1 MGRDFSKPTTK
12 EIGNLG
18 ERKAARYLMR
28 RGYCIKA
35 RNFRAGK
42 YEIDLIAE
50 SLFSVVFVEVKTRN
64 YREKDL
70 IDPIR
75 PAHAV
80 DEEKIKFLRRAA
92 FQYLRQYPTWKK
104 TRIDIVEVWMKEN
117 KVFRIN
123 RIKDVK
129 RIEFSYGGTK

>member
-28 RGYCIKA
+28 RGYWIKA
-35 RNFRAGK
+35 RNYRAGK

-64 YREKDL
+64 YREKDPA
-70 IDPIR
+70 DPIPPR
-75 PAHAV
+75 RAV
-80 DEEKIKFLRRAA
+80 DNEKIKFIKRAA
-92 FQYLRQYPTWKK
+92 AQYLRQFPTWKK
-104 TRIDIVEVWMKEN
+104 QRIDIIEVWMTEN
-117 KVFRIN
+117 KVFWIN

-129 RIEFSYGGTK
+129 SSYEPSEVRL

>member
-12 EIGNLG
+12 EIGDLG
-18 ERKAARYLMR
+18 EKKAARYLMR
-28 RGYCIKA
+28 RGYWIKA

-50 SLFSVVFVEVKTRN
+50 SLLSIVFVEVKTRN

-70 IDPIR
+70 SDPIPPR
-75 PAHAV
+75 RAV
-80 DEEKIKFLRRAA
+80 DEEKIRYVKQAA
-92 FQYLRQYPTWKK
+92 MQYLRQHPTWKK
-104 TRIDIVEVWMKEN
+104 TRMDIIEVWMKEN

-129 RIEFSYGGTK
+129 SSY

>member
-1 MGRDFSKPTTK
+1 MGRDFSKSTTK
-12 EIGNLG
+12 EIGDLG
-18 ERKAARYLMR
+18 ERKAANYLR
-28 RGYCIKA
+28 RHGYWIKS

-50 SLFSVVFVEVKTRN
+50 SLFSLVFVEVKTRN

-70 IDPIR
+70 ADPIR
-75 PAHAV
+75 PSSAV
-80 DEEKIKFLRRAA
+80 DENKIQFVKRAA
-92 FQYLRQYPTWKK
+92 IQYLRQYPTWKK
-104 TRIDIVEVWMKEN
+104 WRMDVIEVWMQEN

-129 RIEFSYGGTK
+129 NSF

>member
-12 EIGNLG
+12 EIGDLG
-18 ERKAARYLMR
+18 ERKAAGYLRR
-28 RGYCIKA
+28 RGYFIKA

-50 SLFSVVFVEVKTRN
+50 SLFSVAFVEVKTRN

-70 IDPIR
+70 ADPIC
-75 PAHAV
+75 PARAV
-80 DEEKIKFLRRAA
+80 DEEKIRFVKRAA
-92 FQYLRQYPTWKK
+92 SQYLRQHPTWKK
-104 TRIDIVEVWMKEN
+104 TRMDIIEVWMKEN
-117 KVFRIN
+117 KVFRIH

-129 RIEFSYGGTK
+129 SSY